1 MLDDFA
7 WLRRSGLM
15 MEASIYEDAGQ
26 YALAIEK
33 LEKVRDLVSP
43 NLSAFIQNQIGIAND
58 LVRMNR
64 FDDALRELE
73 RALQTSA
80 RPERGHPHPFDIEA
94 VLVHYARI
102 AQGLGRDIPALHREL
117 FVQIVEK
124 LEIPRSAWE
133 REPALASMD
142 LR

>member
-1 MLDDFA
+1 M
-7 WLRRSGLM
+7 
-15 MEASIYEDAGQ
+15 
-26 YALAIEK
+26 
-33 LEKVRDLVSP
+33 RDLVNP
-43 NLSAFIQNQIGIAND
+43 NPSAFVQNQIGIAND
-58 LVRMNR
+58 LVKMNR
-64 FDDALRELE
+64 FDNALRELE

-133 REPALASMD
+133 AETSLASMV
-142 LR
+142 LRAEAWQREKEQRSIAGSRDPLLRPRDDVHGRT